1 MRANV
6 LFGIAPILITFD
18 TVKIIGM
25 DLSGKNFK
33 AYIDRQE
40 ALKKQYSSKNA
51 EKQHSKGKLTAH
63 ERINLLFDSGTFEE
77 IDAFVTPASQP
88 VEFGKVERT
97 YGDGVIVG
105 HGKINGRLVF
115 AYAQDFTVMGGS
127 LGLVHSKKITKIQEM
142 ALKMGSPIIGLMDS
156 GGARIQEGVAS
167 LSGYASIFHNII
179 NSSGIIPQ
187 ISVIMGPAAGGA
199 VYSPALTDFVFMV
212 NHTSYMFVTGPNVVK
227 EVLNEDVTSDE
238 LGGAEVHARKSGV
251 AHMIYDDEENTILA
265 LKKFLSYLPSNNVEN
280 PPVVADDGSITD
292 INEKL
297 RDIVPDDPN
306 KAYDVKDVI
315 NQTVD
320 RNSFFEISELFGAS
334 LVTGFGRLR
343 GKTIGVVAN
352 QPKVLAGVLD
362 IDSSTKGA
370 RFIRFCDAFN
380 IPILTFEDVPGFLPG
395 VDQEH
400 AGIIRHGAKLLF
412 AYSEA
417 TVPKITIIL
426 RKAYGGAFIV
436 MNSKF
441 LGGDFSFAWP
451 SAEIAVMGPDG
462 AVAILYRKE
471 LAESENPAEL
481 KKELVKKYR
490 DKIANPFI
498 ADESGYIDEVID
510 PAMTRKKIISAFE
523 ALNNKWV
530 KVPARKHGNMP
541 L

>member
-1 MRANV
+1 
-6 LFGIAPILITFD
+6 
-18 TVKIIGM
+18 M
-25 DLSGKNFK
+25 DLSGKQYK
-33 AYIDRQE
+33 AFIEREE
-40 ALKKQYSSKNA
+40 ALKKQYSAKQA

-77 IDAFVTPASQP
+77 IDAFVTPASLP
-88 VEFGKVERT
+88 VEFGKVEKF

-105 HGKINGRLVF
+105 HGKVNGRLVF
-115 AYAQDFTVMGGS
+115 AFAQDFTIMGGS
-127 LGLVHSKKITKIQEM
+127 LGLVHSIKIAKIQEM
-142 ALKMGSPIIGLMDS
+142 ALKMGTPIIGMMDS

-179 NSSGIIPQ
+179 QSSGIIPQ
-187 ISVIMGPAAGGA
+187 LSVIMGPAAGGA

-212 NHTSYMFVTGPNVVK
+212 NHTSFMFVTGPNVVK
-227 EVLNEDVTSDE
+227 EVLNEDVSSE
-238 LGGAEVHARKSGV
+238 MLGGAEVHARKSGV

-280 PPVVADDGSITD
+280 PPVVNDESSTPD

-306 KAYDVKDVI
+306 KPYDVKDII
-315 NQTVD
+315 NLLVD
-320 RNSFFEISELFGAS
+320 RNSFFETAELFAAN
-334 LVTGFGRLR
+334 LVTGFGRLK

-380 IPILTFEDVPGFLPG
+380 IPILTLEDVPGFLPG
-395 VDQEH
+395 ADQEH

-436 MNSKF
+436 MNSKK
-441 LGGDFSFAWP
+441 LGGDFSYAWP

-471 LAESENPAEL
+471 LAQSKNPVEL

-510 PAMTRKKIISAFE
+510 PAVTRKKILSALN

>member
-1 MRANV
+1 
-6 LFGIAPILITFD
+6 
-18 TVKIIGM
+18 M

-33 AYIDRQE
+33 AFIDRQE

-63 ERINLLFDSGTFEE
+63 ERISLLFDSGTFEE

-88 VEFGKVERT
+88 VEFGKVDRT

-105 HGKINGRLVF
+105 HGKINGRLIF
-115 AYAQDFTVMGGS
+115 AYAQDFTIMGGS

-142 ALKMGSPIIGLMDS
+142 ALKMGAPIIGMMDS

-167 LSGYASIFHNII
+167 LSGYASIFQNII
-179 NSSGIIPQ
+179 SSSGIIPQ

-212 NHTSYMFVTGPNVVK
+212 SHTSYMFVTGPNVVK
-227 EVLNEDVTSDE
+227 EVLNEDVTSE
-238 LGGAEVHARKSGV
+238 GLGGAEVHARKSGV
-251 AHMIYDDEENTILA
+251 ANMIYDDEENTILA

-280 PPVVADDGSITD
+280 PPVIADDGSIGD
-292 INEKL
+292 YNEKL

-315 NQTVD
+315 NQVVD

-334 LVTGFGRLR
+334 LVIGFGRLR
-343 GKTIGVVAN
+343 GKTTGIVAN

-362 IDSSTKGA
+362 IDSSVKGA

-400 AGIIRHGAKLLF
+400 SGIIRHGAKLLF

-471 LAESENPAEL
+471 LAEAANPVEL

-510 PAMTRKKIISAFE
+510 PAMTRKKVLSAFD
-523 ALNNKWV
+523 ALSNKWV

>member
-1 MRANV
+1 
-6 LFGIAPILITFD
+6 
-18 TVKIIGM
+18 M
-25 DLSGKNFK
+25 DLSRKYYKTF
-33 AYIDRQE
+33 IERQE
-40 ALKKQYSSKNA
+40 AIKKQYSPKQA
-51 EKQHSKGKLTAH
+51 EKQHSKGKLTAW
-63 ERINLLFDSGTFEE
+63 ERIGLLFDAGTFEE
-77 IDAFVTPASQP
+77 IDAFVTPADQP
-88 VEFGKVERT
+88 VEFGKVERS
-97 YGDGVIVG
+97 YGDGVVVG
-105 HGKINGRLVF
+105 HGKVNGRLVF
-115 AYAQDFTVMGGS
+115 AYAQDFTIMGGS
-127 LGLVHSKKITKIQEM
+127 LGIVHAKKIAKIQEM
-142 ALKMGSPIIGLMDS
+142 ALKMGSPIIALIDS

-167 LSGYASIFHNII
+167 LSGYAGIFHNII
-179 NSSGIIPQ
+179 QSSGIIPQ
-187 ISVIMGPAAGGA
+187 ISVILGPAAGGA

-212 NHTSYMFVTGPNVVK
+212 NRTSYMFVTGPNVVK
-227 EVLNEDVTSDE
+227 EVLNEDVTFEE

-280 PPVVADDGSITD
+280 PPVVPDDGSIPE
-292 INEKL
+292 INKKL
-297 RDIVPDDPN
+297 REIVPEDPN
-306 KAYDVKDVI
+306 KAYDVRDII
-315 NQTVD
+315 NQIAD
-320 RNSFFEISELFGAS
+320 KNSFFETAELYGAS
-334 LVTGFGRLR
+334 LVTGLARLK
-343 GKTIGVVAN
+343 GKTIGIVAN

-362 IDSSTKGA
+362 IDSSVKGA
-370 RFIRFCDAFN
+370 RFIRFCDTFN
-380 IPILTFEDVPGFLPG
+380 IPIITLEDVPGFLPG

-400 AGIIRHGAKLLF
+400 SGIIRNGAKMLF

-436 MNSKF
+436 MNSKS
-441 LGGDFSFAWP
+441 LGGDFNFAWP

-510 PAMTRKKIISAFE
+510 PAVTRKKILSSLE

-530 KVPARKHGNMP
+530 KVPQRKHGNMP